1 MLAGSFFDPNG
12 NGWDITDLGAILG
25 LLVAVCA
32 VVASIWKLFQLAAE
46 KFAREVREIVKDEI
60 ATATLPIQ
68 PGYRNGGESL
78 ADLAHAVRAIAA
90 KQGIDIN

>member
-1 MLAGSFFDPNG
+1 MLATSFFDPNS
-12 NGWDITDLGAILG
+12 NGWDITDLASILG

-60 ATATLPIQ
+60 ATATLSIQ

-78 ADLAHAVRAIAA
+78 ADLAHAVRCIAA
-90 KQGIDIN
+90 KQGVDIN

>member
-1 MLAGSFFDPNG
+1 MLAASFFDPNS
-12 NGWDITDLGAILG
+12 NGWDITDLVSILG

-60 ATATLPIQ
+60 ATATLSIQ

-78 ADLAHAVRAIAA
+78 ADLAHAVRCIAA
-90 KQGIDIN
+90 KQGVDIN

>member
-1 MLAGSFFDPNG
+1 MLAASFFDPNG
-12 NGWDITDLGAILG
+12 NGWDITDLGSILG

-32 VVASIWKLFQLAAE
+32 VIASIWKLFQMAAD

-60 ATATLPIQ
+60 AQATLPIQ

-78 ADLAHAVRAIAA
+78 ADLAHAVRCIAE
-90 KQGIDIN
+90 KQGVKIN